1 MIGIYL
7 KFGAWDLVLPYGHIL
22 IITSQINL
30 LSLTREWKVKN
41 KELADLFEKM
51 ADILEFKGENPFK
64 INAYRKASRILG
76 DLMQDIEE
84 VAGRGELTR
93 IPGIG
98 EGISQKIEEYLKTGK
113 VSKFEEVKKGVSD
126 ELIAIMDIPGMGPK
140 TLGLLH
146 KERRIESL
154 SQLEKAVEDGS
165 LIGLPGMG
173 EKKVENIRRGI
184 QLLKQSKGRMNLGMA
199 FPVAKRIVEA
209 LRERTGSK
217 KIEWAGSLRRMKEN
231 IGDIDL
237 LATGPD
243 HQKIIH
249 AFTHL
254 PEVKEVLASGETKA
268 SIIVEGGL
276 QIDLRVVEEDSYGA
290 ALQYFTGS
298 KAHNV
303 HLRGIARARGI
314 KINEYGVFKG
324 EKKIGG
330 KEEKD
335 VYKALGIG
343 WIEPELREDRGEI
356 EAAQEKNLPRLIEE
370 SEVKGDL
377 HVHSN
382 WSDGSS
388 SIEEVA
394 RAAQRRGYQ
403 YVAICDHTKSL
414 KITHGLDETR
424 LMKQMEEI
432 DRLNEKMKGFQLLK
446 GTEVDILS
454 DGKLDLSDKVLEQ
467 LDVVVAS
474 VHSAFK
480 QDREKMTRRIIRALE
495 NPYLHIL
502 GHPTGR
508 LLGAR
513 DPYEVDMEE
522 VMQAA
527 RQYDKALEINGYFE
541 RLDLD
546 DIHCR
551 KAKEMGIRL
560 AIGTDSHHPDQM
572 WMMSLGVAVARR
584 GWLETQDVLNTL
596 SLKELLKWCHKK

>member
-1 MIGIYL
+1 
-7 KFGAWDLVLPYGHIL
+7 
-22 IITSQINL
+22 
-30 LSLTREWKVKN
+30 VKN
-41 KELADLFEKM
+41 KELADLFDKM
-51 ADILEFKGENPFK
+51 AGILEFKDENPFK

-76 DLMQDIEE
+76 DLTQDIEE
-84 VAGRGELTR
+84 VAERGELKD

-98 EGISQKIEEYLKTGK
+98 EGMAKKIEEYLKTGK

-126 ELIAIMDIPGMGPK
+126 ELIAMMDIPGMGPK
-140 TLGLLH
+140 TLALIH
-146 KERRIESL
+146 KERGINNL

-199 FPVAKRIVEA
+199 FPVAKRIVET
-209 LRERTGSK
+209 LRERTGSE
-217 KIEWAGSLRRMKEN
+217 KIEWAGSLRRMREN

-243 HQKIIH
+243 HEKIVH
-249 AFTHL
+249 TFTHL

-268 SIIVEGGL
+268 SVIVEGGL
-276 QIDLRVVEEDSYGA
+276 QVDLRVVEEGSYGA

-298 KAHNV
+298 KGHNI

-335 VYKALGIG
+335 VYKAIG
-343 WIEPELREDRGEI
+343 MDWIEPELREDRGEI
-356 EAAQEKNLPRLIEE
+356 EAAQKKNLPRLIEE

-394 RAAQRRGYQ
+394 RAAQKKGYQ
-403 YVAICDHTKSL
+403 YVAICDHSKTL

-432 DRLNEKMKGFQLLK
+432 DRINELLKSFQILK

-454 DGKLDLSDKVLEQ
+454 DGRLDLSDKALEK
-467 LDVVVAS
+467 LDFVVAS
-474 VHSAFK
+474 VHSGFK
-480 QDREKMTRRIIRALE
+480 QDRERMTKRIIKALE
-495 NPYLHIL
+495 NPFVHVL

-513 DPYEVDMEE
+513 DPYEVDIDE
-522 VMQAA
+522 VMEAA
-527 RQYDKALEINGYFE
+527 KKYGKALEINAYFE

-551 KAKEMGIRL
+551 KAKEMSMRV
-560 AIGTDSHHPDQM
+560 AIGTDTHHLDQM

-584 GWLETQDVLNTL
+584 GWLETKDVLNTL